1 MNNCEKYGKLSEY
14 YLSMINSILS
24 SEEDLI
30 DYWIVEECMK
40 YDNALQNGKIVE
52 RGDRNASLDSLE
64 KIIRALDIQTSDLF
78 DFSELHV
85 DQTNLELKDT
95 LEVHY
100 NFLKSKNLED
110 VKMIHRI
117 TKDIF
122 KSIESK

>member
-1 MNNCEKYGKLSEY
+1 MSSLRKLIGERIRYIRKLKGLTQEELSEKAQIRY
-14 YLSMINSILS
+14 TYLS
-24 SEEDLI
+24 D
-30 DYWIVEECMK
+30 
-40 YDNALQNGKIVE
+40 VE

-100 NFLKSKNLED
+100 NFLKSKNIED

-117 TKDIF
+117 TKEIF